1 MKRQWMD
8 SKITILG
15 FSLSGISSAKYL
27 ANKGAICTI
36 SENRQEKP
44 EDAEKISE
52 LKASGISVEMGGHKD
67 ETIIKADMIITSPG
81 IPPHAEVI
89 KLAKNNNIQIISEIE
104 LAYMETDKPFIAITG
119 TNGKTT
125 TTKLVSEILTAAGL
139 NAPACGNIGLP
150 PITLVDKDVDYFV
163 TELSSFQ
170 IYTSKT
176 FKPQIALFINY
187 APDHIDWHGSEEA
200 YYEAKASLFTGY
212 KSPAWS
218 VLNACDPKVME
229 IKNHTESKVVYF
241 GREMPTTSVYIQKNS
256 IVYKN
261 KGRIENIID
270 LKDISLIGKHNYQN
284 IMASIAIAKIVGIDT
299 DVIRSTIAAFK
310 PPEHRLEYVDT
321 IDGID
326 FYNDSKATNCDSA
339 ICAMDAFENKKV
351 VLIAGGKDKGTDLSE
366 FVNSVKKHVSA
377 VVLIGEAADR
387 FQEALESFGYKNI
400 YRTDTLENAI
410 DKAFDLKTGAVLFS
424 PACAS
429 FDMFKNYEERGRTFK
444 EYVIKKKTLSPAQ

>member
-27 ANKGAICTI
+27 ANKGAVCTI
-36 SENRQEKP
+36 SENKEEKP
-44 EDAEKISE
+44 EDVEKIKE
-52 LKASGISVEMGGHKD
+52 LQQLGIKIEMGGHKN
-67 ETIIKADMIITSPG
+67 ETVLNADMIVASPG
-81 IPPHAEVI
+81 IPPHSDVI
-89 KLAKNNNIQIISEIE
+89 KLANDNNIKVISEIE
-104 LAYMETDKPFIAITG
+104 LAYIESDKPFIAITG

-125 TTKLVSEILTAAGL
+125 TTKLVSEILTNSGL

-150 PITLVDKDVDYFV
+150 PITLVDSHIDYFV
-163 TELSSFQ
+163 AELSSFQ

-218 VLNACDPKVME
+218 ILNACDPKVME
-229 IKNHTESKVVYF
+229 IKNHTESNIVYF
-241 GREMPTTSVYIQKNS
+241 GREMPTTSVYIQKDT

-261 KGRIENIID
+261 KGRIEKIIS

-284 IMASIAIAKIVGIDT
+284 IMASIAIAKTVGVDT
-299 DVIRSTIAAFK
+299 EVIRSTIAAFI

-321 IDGID
+321 IDGIE

-339 ICAMDAFENKKV
+339 ICAMNAFEDKQV
-351 VLIAGGKDKGTDLSE
+351 VLIAGGKDKGTDLCE
-366 FVNSVKKHVSA
+366 FVETVKKQASS

-387 FQEALESFGYKNI
+387 FQDSLESFGFSNI
-400 YRTDTLENAI
+400 YRAETLEKAI
-410 DKAFDLKTGAVLFS
+410 DIAFDLKSGPVLLS

-429 FDMFKNYEERGRTFK
+429 FDMYKNYEERGRAFK
-444 EYVIKKKTLSPAQ
+444 DYVIKKKTLSPA